1 MLENREAVEAEIDKN
16 FKPCFPDATDPE
28 IRSWN
33 EDDKWEEWTLLPV
46 VHPSPA
52 SEEGGESEEAVES
65 SSSLTDSEFAEAE
78 RQMELARSEREEAG
92 RDCD

>member
-1 MLENREAVEAEIDKN
+1 M
-16 FKPCFPDATDPE
+16 
-28 IRSWN
+28 
-33 EDDKWEEWTLLPV
+33 LPV

>member
-1 MLENREAVEAEIDKN
+1 MLETREAVEAEIDKN
-16 FKPCFPDATDPE
+16 FKQCFPDATDPE

-33 EDDKWEEWTLLPV
+33 EDDKWEEWTMLPV

-52 SEEGGESEEAVES
+52 SDEGGESEEAMES
-65 SSSLTDSEFAEAE
+65 SSSLTDSEFTEAE
-78 RQMELARSEREEAG
+78 RKMELARSEREEAR